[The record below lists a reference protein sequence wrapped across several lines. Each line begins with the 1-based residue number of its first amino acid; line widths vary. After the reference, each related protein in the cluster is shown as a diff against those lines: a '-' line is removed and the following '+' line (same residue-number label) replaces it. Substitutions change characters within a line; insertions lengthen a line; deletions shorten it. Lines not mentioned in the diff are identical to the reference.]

1 MRTLEITNTKQ
12 IRPIME
18 KLSRRHKYVPCL
30 IMISATSKCILL
42 FALNVYVTF
51 HMTVAGY
58 FIANN
63 AVRKSITLEYPQDF
77 SHINAAYSVESNQD
91 PQNVAMTYAIEQQS
105 PYNPHYSRARPNVY
119 PSAPIE

>member
-18 KLSRRHKYVPCL
+18 QLLRRYKYVPSL
-30 IMISATSKCILL
+30 IMISATSKCILML
-42 FALNVYVTF
+42 VLNIYVTIK
-51 HMTVAGY
+51 MTVAGF

-63 AVRKSITLEYPQDF
+63 AVRKSITLEYPQDS
-77 SHINAAYSVESNQD
+77 SHINAAYSVEANQA
-91 PQNVAMTYAIEQQS
+91 PQHIAMTYAIEQQS
-105 PYNPHYSRARPNVY
+105 PYNPHYSRARPN